1 MINLNK
7 EKGSVSILVIVT
19 IFFLLAMLTTAYI
32 SNTVQRKA
40 QLKAQISLKDT
51 YEKDVNIN
59 SINDIIQDLDQSS
72 NDEILRMAKQDSM
85 FDKTENTKIDLSDG
99 TLYIP
104 AGYKVTNDSGSLVDE
119 GIVITDENGN
129 EWVWVPVADVS
140 ALYEQSQNPIAL
152 SGSTGVT
159 TSKYTKS
166 RIANTMTRGTPG
178 SQSMREPDILVNY
191 DDNTNAATA
200 GFTSLS
206 NMAQTM
212 VDEYNQMIVSIAE
225 YGGFYIA
232 RYELSGT
239 TSNPKVQRG
248 TNGVTNDLPI
258 TNKSWYELYKA
269 CKKVAEDKSTV
280 ISRMV
285 WGCQWDIICNYVST
299 GINAKSKTDSST
311 WGNYSNYNTARGLT
325 SGDEG
330 YEAGAGSKQVTGSSE
345 NWKAKNIYDLAGNCY
360 ECTQESFSVNSR
372 IQTGGYYG
380 SDDPEDSYV
389 MCLSN
394 FNPTSTTS
402 SARRYSPNININANK
417 WAKCY

>member
-51 YEKDVNIN
+51 YEKDVNMN
-59 SINDIIQDLDQSS
+59 SINNIIQNLSQTD
-72 NDEILRMAKQDSM
+72 NEEILRLAKQDSM

-129 EWVWVPVADVS
+129 EWVWVPVSDAS
-140 ALYEQSQNPIAL
+140 ALYEQSQTPIPLA
-152 SGSTGVT
+152 GSTGVT
-159 TSKYTKS
+159 TSKYSKS
-166 RIANTMTRGTPG
+166 RIANILTRGTPG
-178 SQSMREPDILVNY
+178 SQSMREPDILVNC
-191 DDNTNAATA
+191 DDDTNATTA
-200 GFTSLS
+200 GFANLL

-212 VDEYNQMIVSIAE
+212 ADEYNQMINSIAQ

-258 TNKSWYELYKA
+258 TNTSWYELYNA
-269 CKKVAEDKSTV
+269 CKKVAADKNTV

-299 GINAKSKTDSST
+299 GINAKSKTDSRT
-311 WGNYSNYNTARGLT
+311 WGNFSDYNTARGVGP
-325 SGDEG
+325 GDEG

-360 ECTQESFSVNSR
+360 ECTQEAFSTNSR
-372 IQTGGYYG
+372 LQTGGYYG
-380 SDDPEDSYV
+380 CEGEDSYV
-389 MCLSN
+389 MCGNN
-394 FNPTSTTS
+394 FNPTGTT
-402 SARRYSPNININANK
+402 ARNRRHSPNFDINTNK
-417 WAKCY
+417 WTKCY